1 MAKRKVNKSQE
12 IRDYFKQNPTASAKE
27 VVKAMAKKRIVVS
40 LATVANVK
48 SKSGLTK
55 KRRGRPGRPSG
66 KKTVRR
72 NGKVS
77 AASSD
82 SFAILIEAKKL
93 RMMAGSTQGAIDAI
107 RTLDRLESM

>member
-12 IRDYFKQNPTASAKE
+12 IRDYFKENPTASAKE
-27 VVKAMAKKRIVVS
+27 VVKAMAKKRIDVS

-77 AASSD
+77 ASSD

-93 RMMAGSTQGAIDAI
+93 RTLAGSTQGAIDAI